1 MNQNDPW
8 LKYFITEEIY
18 PLVETDRLTDGPDE
32 KNNMDPEQLKDFEG
46 KSLLLLFRGNRE
58 EAVSEQEITFLGKII
73 SAVNLSEKDCVT
85 LYLPGQTPELPKEI
99 FTNGPQRVIAFDPS
113 IRLFEMQHDLYT
125 IQDHQG
131 IRWLVADKLE
141 EIAGD
146 VEKKKALWMALKK
159 MFELD

>member
-1 MNQNDPW
+1 MNQNDSW

-18 PLVETDRLTDGPDE
+18 PLVETDLLTSGPDE
-32 KNNMDPEQLKDFEG
+32 KNVDPEQLEDFEG

-58 EAVSEQEITFLGKII
+58 EALSEREATFLDKII

-99 FTNGPQRVIAFDPS
+99 FTKGLQRVIAFDPS
-113 IRLFEMQHDLYT
+113 IRLFEMQHDLYM
-125 IQDHQG
+125 IHDHQG
-131 IRWLVADKLE
+131 TRWLVADKLE